1 MRNTAFSLL
10 MNGSGVVPMLS
21 RRVAISASLVFL
33 LNAGVALADQ
43 GPPHGIE
50 QPDGLSGVTARPAVH
65 AKRPALRIELSDYEQ
80 SAQLAGA
87 GGNRPTFA
95 VFDIPFANGVIEVN
109 IAAEINGRGGK
120 DARGFA
126 GIAFHLTDD
135 GEAFEA
141 IYLRMANGTANT
153 PPPPAPRNVR
163 AVQYIAHPGFH
174 FPESR
179 VERPA
184 HYEKAANVALGRWYN
199 LRLEID
205 GSNLRALVDGIP
217 VLTIDDLRR
226 ANTRGAIGLWVGDG
240 TRAHF
245 ANLRIDAAQP

>member
-1 MRNTAFSLL
+1 
-10 MNGSGVVPMLS
+10 MLS
-21 RRVAISASLVFL
+21 RRVAIAVGLVL
-33 LNAGVALADQ
+33 LLKAGVAIGDEV
-43 GPPHGIE
+43 PSHGVA
-50 QPDGLSGVTARPAVH
+50 QPDSLSGVTAQPAIH
-65 AKRPALRIELSDYEQ
+65 AERPALRIELSDEEQ
-80 SAQLAGA
+80 TAQLAGA

-95 VFDIPFANGVIEVN
+95 VFDMPFANGVIEVD

-141 IYLRMANGTANT
+141 VYLRMANGTANT
-153 PPPPAPRNVR
+153 PPPTAPRNVR

-174 FPESR
+174 FAESR
-179 VERPA
+179 AERPA
-184 HYEKAANVALGRWYN
+184 HYEKAAKVALGRWHH

-205 GSNLRALVDGIP
+205 GLNLRALVDGVP
-217 VLTIDDLRR
+217 VMAIDDLRR
-226 ANTRGAIGLWVGDG
+226 ANTQGAIGLWVGDG

-245 ANLRIDAAQP
+245 ANLTISGLAAKQ